1 MNLDDQIRDGKTERQ
16 KDEMTKREIEGMTK
30 GQNYRKTESPRHKA

>member
-16 KDEMTKREIEGMTK
+16 KDEMTKKRNRG
-30 GQNYRKTESPRHKA
+30 NDKTTEL